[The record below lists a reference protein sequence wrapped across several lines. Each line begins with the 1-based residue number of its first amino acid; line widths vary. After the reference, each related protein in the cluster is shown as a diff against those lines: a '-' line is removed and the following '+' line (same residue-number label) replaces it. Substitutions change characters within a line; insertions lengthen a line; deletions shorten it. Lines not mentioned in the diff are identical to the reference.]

1 MPLKCIH
8 WSPTC
13 KLYIAKFIQSNEVKS
28 SDNMALV
35 LIKYLADKSLHMT
48 TLVTNKPNK

>member
-13 KLYIAKFIQSNEVKS
+13 KLYITKFIQSNEVKL

-35 LIKYLADKSLHMT
+35 FIKYLVDKSLHMT
-48 TLVTNKPNK
+48 TLTYNEYA